1 MVDTIAGLSTDGL
14 TVRHKQDVTLLCKE
28 FPQRENGRM
37 ETIYLNERHPW
48 KGTVNL
54 FPCGAVYFCMLNQ
67 RLLVTKLGEE
77 KIVLQQVTRESVF
90 GLKTSREKACLGL
103 REETS
108 GKLENKAWE
117 TSPCL
122 VT

>member
-1 MVDTIAGLSTDGL
+1 
-14 TVRHKQDVTLLCKE
+14 
-28 FPQRENGRM
+28 M

-48 KGTVNL
+48 TGAVNL
-54 FPCGAVYFCMLNQ
+54 FPCGAVYFRRLNQ
-67 RLLVTKLGEE
+67 GLLVTKLGEE

-117 TSPCL
+117 TLPCL